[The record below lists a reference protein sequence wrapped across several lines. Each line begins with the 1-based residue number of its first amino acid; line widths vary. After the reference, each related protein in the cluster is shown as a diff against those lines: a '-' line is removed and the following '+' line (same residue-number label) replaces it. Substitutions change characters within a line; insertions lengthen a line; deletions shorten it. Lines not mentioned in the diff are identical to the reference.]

1 MRLLFLTGGIALDWK
16 SVCGAVQGRGHAKK
30 DIPCQDK
37 VARRSEN
44 GVHVIALADGAG
56 SASMSHFGAQVV
68 VNRMTAFV
76 ADRFFDLIAQA
87 DGRLVAQEIL
97 SVTLQ
102 ALNDEAEL
110 RECTL
115 KDLASTLLIAAVGDG
130 NFFLAHLGDG
140 VIGYLNETGL
150 KVATTPDN
158 GEFSN
163 ETVFV
168 TSANAAAHMRLFKGA
183 LKNISGFILMSDGSE
198 QSLYNKRNK
207 TLAPAVKR
215 LMHRATLID
224 AAVLKP
230 QLERALST
238 VVAENTHDDCSVA
251 ILARNSDQLPPIE
264 DLPLSERQSL
274 FQIANDSA
282 PRKIRKKILRC
293 DKICALLKQPLTLRQ
308 LARRLHLKAFHAKKK
323 LRRLLK
329 AGVIRKVDSLY
340 EAVSR

>member
-1 MRLLFLTGGIALDWK
+1 MEWK

-37 VARRSEN
+37 AARREAN

-56 SASMSHFGAQVV
+56 SAALSHFGAQCV
-68 VNRMTAFV
+68 VNCVTDFV
-76 ADRFFDLIAQA
+76 AEKFFDLIAQK
-87 DGRLVAQEIL
+87 DGRLVTQELL
-97 SVTLQ
+97 SVVLA
-102 ALNDEAEL
+102 ALKNEAAS
-110 RECTL
+110 RDCAL
-115 KDLASTLLIAAVGDG
+115 KDLASTLLVAAVGG
-130 NFFLAHLGDG
+130 GKFFLAHLGDG
-140 VIGYLNETGL
+140 VIGYLNEDGL

-168 TSANAAAHMRLFKGA
+168 TSTTAAARMRIFKGA

-215 LMHRATLID
+215 LMHRTTLID
-224 AAVLKP
+224 ADVLTP

-251 ILARNSDQLPPIE
+251 ILARNSEQLPPLE
-264 DLPLSERQSL
+264 DLPLTERLSL
-274 FQIANDSA
+274 FQIAGSSVN
-282 PRKIRKKILRC
+282 RKTRKKILRC
-293 DKICALLKQPLTLRQ
+293 DEICALLKRPLTLRR
-308 LARRLHLKAFHAKKK
+308 LSRRLRLKPLHAKKK
-323 LRRLLK
+323 LGRLLK
-329 AGVIRKVDSLY
+329 AGVLRKDRAFY
-340 EAVSR
+340 ETVSR

>member
-1 MRLLFLTGGIALDWK
+1 MDWK
-16 SVCGAVQGRGHAKK
+16 SVCCAVQGRGHAKK
-30 DIPCQDK
+30 NIPCQDK
-37 VARRSEN
+37 VARRTEN
-44 GVHVIALADGAG
+44 GVHVITLADGAG
-56 SASMSHFGAQVV
+56 SARLSHFGAQVV
-68 VNRMTAFV
+68 VNRMTTFV

-87 DGRLVAQEIL
+87 DGRLVTQELL
-97 SVTLQ
+97 SVALQ
-102 ALNDEAEL
+102 ALNDEAGL
-110 RECTL
+110 RECSL
-115 KDLASTLLIAAVGDG
+115 KDLASTMLIAAVGDG

-168 TSANAAAHMRLFKGA
+168 TSANAAARMRIFKGA

-215 LMHRATLID
+215 LMHRTTLID
-224 AAVLKP
+224 ADVLTP

-251 ILARNSDQLPPIE
+251 ILARNSEQLPPLE
-264 DLPLSERQSL
+264 ALPPGERQSL
-274 FQIANDSA
+274 FQIANDSS
-282 PRKIRKKILRC
+282 PRKTRKKILRC
-293 DKICALLKQPLTLRQ
+293 DKICALLRQPLTLRQ
-308 LARRLHLKAFHAKKK
+308 LARRLYLNTFHARKR
-323 LRRLLK
+323 LYRLLK
-329 AGVIRKVDSLY
+329 TGVIRKVNSRY
-340 EAVSR
+340 ETVSR

>member
-1 MRLLFLTGGIALDWK
+1 MEWK
-16 SVCGAVQGRGHAKK
+16 SVCGAVPGKGHAKK
-30 DIPCQDK
+30 NLPCQDK
-37 VARRSEN
+37 VARRAEN
-44 GVHVIALADGAG
+44 GIHVIALADGAG
-56 SASMSHFGAQVV
+56 SASLSHFGAQVV
-68 VNRMTAFV
+68 VNCVTDFV
-76 ADRFFDLIAQA
+76 AEKFFDLIAQE
-87 DGRLVAQEIL
+87 DGRLVMQEIL
-97 SVTLQ
+97 SVVLQ
-102 ALNDEAEL
+102 ALNNEADL
-110 RECTL
+110 RKCSL
-115 KDLASTLLIAAVGDG
+115 KDLASTLLIAAVGDEK
-130 NFFLAHLGDG
+130 FFLAHLGDG

-158 GEFSN
+158 GEFGN

-168 TSANAAAHMRLFKGA
+168 TSANAAAHMRIFKGA
-183 LKNISGFILMSDGSE
+183 LKNISSFILMSDGSE

-215 LMHRATLID
+215 LMHRTTLID
-224 AAVLKP
+224 ADVLTP

-251 ILARNSDQLPPIE
+251 ILARNSDQLPPLE

-293 DKICALLKQPLTLRQ
+293 DKICALLKQPLTLR
-308 LARRLHLKAFHAKKK
+308 RLSQRLRLKPLHVRKR

-329 AGVIRKVDSLY
+329 AGVIRKVNSRY
-340 EAVSR
+340 ETVSD